1 MLVSKQT
8 LRSKYMNYNHLT
20 IEERACIIKFKEMN
34 LSIREMSK
42 LINRSPY
49 TISREIKRKNY

>member
-1 MLVSKQT
+1 
-8 LRSKYMNYNHLT
+8 MNYNHLT